1 MRSLAA
7 MPVTHPFLDI
17 AVSNDYA
24 YLACGSMGV
33 FIVDVRHPERPV
45 MLGKVALPD
54 YLLPFACATSLVV
67 DGQQLFVANGLAGLQ
82 IYNLDNPEQP
92 RLVGSLSTAGNVMS
106 LAVSGQQVY
115 VADTRGGLQVVD
127 CRNPDAPQ
135 TLGLLGFSIKTKG
148 MAVVG
153 EELIAATNLGGV
165 IAVPL
170 PFRISETTRHG
181 TDCVELSVPEG
192 LKAGAYALSLSDGR
206 KNLVLPD
213 ALVVD

>member
-1 MRSLAA
+1 
-7 MPVTHPFLDI
+7 
-17 AVSNDYA
+17 
-24 YLACGSMGV
+24 
-33 FIVDVRHPERPV
+33 
-45 MLGKVALPD
+45 
-54 YLLPFACATSLVV
+54 
-67 DGQQLFVANGLAGLQ
+67 LQ